1 MITENER
8 NGWWVA
14 SDGKLYPPELH
25 PNYQPNPQPVPA
37 LVPTEAS
44 TRESIGNNAT
54 FKRLRYGGKC
64 ITCGA
69 QIPKGGNGWHD
80 PSASKVA
87 CVDCPLVGAAKQPI
101 EPMRTNP
108 TGGTSA
114 LAVGQSRRDPRW
126 VTGAAGEYLMAKSLH
141 EGLDDPAVILNDR
154 SVPRSNANI
163 DHVVVAPSGVWIIDS
178 KLWKGLIRVK
188 SAGGLLNTA
197 QKLMIGDRD
206 ESARVEKIYSQV
218 IPVANVLA
226 DPSIPIHPALVFVDG
241 NWGAGVTVRAVQ
253 NRPYEMLGVL
263 IAWPKAIIA
272 KINESGPL
280 SSEAVVTIARKLD
293 AALPPAR

>member
-1 MITENER
+1 
-8 NGWWVA
+8 
-14 SDGKLYPPELH
+14 
-25 PNYQPNPQPVPA
+25 
-37 LVPTEAS
+37 
-44 TRESIGNNAT
+44 
-54 FKRLRYGGKC
+54 
-64 ITCGA
+64 
-69 QIPKGGNGWHD
+69 
-80 PSASKVA
+80 
-87 CVDCPLVGAAKQPI
+87 
-101 EPMRTNP
+101 
-108 TGGTSA
+108 
-114 LAVGQSRRDPRW
+114 
-126 VTGAAGEYLMAKSLH
+126 MAKSLH